1 MVTKDLFIVVLA
13 ALTVMS
19 GVAMLIM
26 FFRRR
31 RERAE
36 AALLDDLDASRLRL
50 PVTAISH
57 DTPPA
62 DARRP
67 IDDYAIAVDLDGGD
81 DDEDVGKICPSCG
94 KRYRSH
100 HRFCERDNSELAAL
114 N

>member
-1 MVTKDLFIVVLA
+1 MTKDLFIVVLA

-19 GVAMLIM
+19 GVAMLVM

-36 AALLDDLDASRLRL
+36 ARVREEHEDVALLPITS
-50 PVTAISH
+50 VSH
-57 DTPPA
+57 DSPP
-62 DARRP
+62 DAGRRR
-67 IDDYAIAVDLDGGD
+67 IDDYAIPVELDGVDED
-81 DDEDVGKICPSCG
+81 DDLGKICPSCG

-100 HRFCERDNSELAAL
+100 HRFCERDDSELAAL